1 MDIGY
6 DKFSQ
11 DYFFFDRIDLTIMGK
26 DNRDH
31 FDWGLHK
38 FIVNIYN
45 AYIDAREEKSMKAKC
60 LYYEIPF
67 FQSKM
72 KAINC
77 F

>member
-1 MDIGY
+1 
-6 DKFSQ
+6 
-11 DYFFFDRIDLTIMGK
+11 MGK

-67 FQSKM
+67 FKM